1 MAALQRSRIIDPD
14 TGYFC
19 GTCPECGTFS
29 SPDQIRCECG
39 YKQPLSL
46 VLMCG
51 YTWHRGEALIDQ
63 FREYEGL
70 RLMGAYYGETPE
82 RLASISHVR
91 YLYLSQYKGFSFSL
105 MKDFSRLNY
114 FELDYTSSISDLAGV
129 ENLPALKVLKLT
141 ECRKLNDLGALTLV
155 PELISLR
162 INLCNKV
169 TDYSPLSS
177 LTKLKDL
184 AIEAN
189 QLPDLLFLQEM
200 RSLRN
205 LWLPVER
212 LDDKTVPDLRRLTEL
227 RILGV
232 PKKRW
237 SAPLVEAVQSELPEC
252 EIRYI

>member
-1 MAALQRSRIIDPD
+1 MAALPQSRIIDPD

-19 GTCPECGTFS
+19 GTCPECSTFFS
-29 SPDQIRCECG
+29 MDQARCECG

-46 VLMCG
+46 VMMCG
-51 YTWHRGEALIDQ
+51 ELTWHRAEALIDQ

-70 RLMGAYYGETPE
+70 RLMRPYRGKNPE
-82 RLASISHVR
+82 GLANISHVR
-91 YLYLSQYKGFSFSL
+91 YLYLTSYKGFSFSL

-114 FELDYTSSISDLAGV
+114 FELDYTSISDLAGV
-129 ENLPALKVLKLT
+129 ENLPALKVLNLI
-141 ECRKLNDLGALTLV
+141 ECRKLNDIGALILV

-177 LTKLKDL
+177 LTKLKSL
-184 AIEAN
+184 GIEAN
-189 QLPDLLFLQEM
+189 RLPDLLFLQEM

-237 SAPLVEAVQSELPEC
+237 SAPLVEAVKHELPEC
-252 EIRYI
+252 EIRYR